1 MSELFGTKAGDVVGI
16 CSENRLEFAVTVYAT
31 ILLGATVAPVNV
43 TYTERNGRLITNG
56 NSARAS
62 MKGF

>member
-1 MSELFGTKAGDVVGI
+1 MSELFETKPGDVVGI

-43 TYTERNGRLITNG
+43 TYTECNVPLLMAIVQ
-56 NSARAS
+56 S